1 MKQLTLAAV
10 LLLSA
15 CFATAQTYKHNQ
27 QEKQQDYGI
36 NKEGKQKIT
45 NGPVVEYTSDHSAMI
60 AWSTKDP
67 AGTYVAYGT
76 DQSNLNQRSEKAW
89 GGTNHRVEIKN
100 LQPGT
105 KYYFQVRSE
114 DAKGAG
120 AQGAD
125 VESPVVAFT
134 TQARGQGADRD
145 NRNVGVNGTPASTS
159 TSTSTSATPAGA
171 VPNTPAP
178 ATASGPV
185 TITRGPV
192 IENLTDHDAVIA
204 WTTNTP
210 LDMGMHYG
218 TTPASLTQANAQ
230 AADAVDNSG
239 GTNHRAT
246 ISNLQPNTAYYF
258 IATTNTGQPVGT
270 MYVFQTVGKGEPAK
284 HQINVGK

>member
-1 MKQLTLAAV
+1 MKSFTLAAIM
-10 LLLSA
+10 LFCA

-27 QEKQQDYGI
+27 QEKQQDYGV
-36 NKEGKQKIT
+36 NKQGKQKIT

-67 AGTYVAYGT
+67 SGTYIAYGT
-76 DQSNLNQRSEKAW
+76 NQNNLSQRSEKAW
-89 GGTNHRVEIKN
+89 GGTNHRLELKN

-105 KYYFQVRSE
+105 TYYFQVRSE

-120 AQGAD
+120 AYGAD
-125 VESPVVAFT
+125 VESPVASFA
-134 TQARGQGADRD
+134 TQARGQSPDRD
-145 NRNVGVNGTPASTS
+145 NRNVGVNGAPVSASQGAS
-159 TSTSTSATPAGA
+159 SAP
-171 VPNTPAP
+171 VP

-204 WTTNTP
+204 WTTDKP
-210 LDMGMHYG
+210 LDMGLHYG
-218 TTPASLTQANAQ
+218 TTPASLTQANSQ
-230 AADAVDNSG
+230 AADALDNSG

-258 IATTNTGQPVGT
+258 IATTNTGQQVGNL
-270 MYVFQTVGKGEPAK
+270 YVFQTVAQGQPAK
-284 HQINVGK
+284 HQINLAK